1 MATHGL
7 MPWASGRRPVAT
19 PMGDGNPFE
28 SLHREIDRLFDDF
41 MRGFDVPLLRGS
53 EEGKILPDVD
63 VAETDKEVQVT
74 ADLPGV
80 DEKDLEVTLAEGVLT
95 ISGEKK
101 SEREEKKKDYHR
113 IERVFGRFERSIA
126 LPEGLAEDK
135 VAATFKNGVL
145 TVTIPKKPEA
155 KKSSRKIPIKTG

>member
-7 MPWASGRRPVAT
+7 MPDLPGRRAAPA
-19 PMGDGNPFE
+19 PMGNGNPFD

-41 MRGFDVPLLRGS
+41 MRGIDVPFLRGG
-53 EEGKILPDVD
+53 EGGALRPAID
-63 VAETDKEVQVT
+63 VAETNNEVVVT

-80 DEKDLEVTLAEGVLT
+80 DEKDLEVTLADNLLT

-101 SEREEKKKDYHR
+101 SEREEKTKDYHR
-113 IERVFGRFERSIA
+113 LERSFGRVQRSVA

-155 KKSSRKIPIKTG
+155 KRASRKIPIKTG